1 MRKVVLL
8 NMKVKT
14 YIFTNGGNSMF
25 KTVAKAREISCLSD
39 KLTKMF
45 MNSDRLKNSPEECD
59 LINQL
64 ILRISELLDSVCD
77 DFEKL
82 LDEITEGQE

>member
-1 MRKVVLL
+1 
-8 NMKVKT
+8 
-14 YIFTNGGNSMF
+14 MF
-25 KTVAKAREISCLSD
+25 KTVKKAHEISCLSD

-45 MNSDRLKNSPEECD
+45 MNADRLSNSTEECD
-59 LINQL
+59 LVNQL

-82 LDEITEGQE
+82 LSQIGEEQK